1 MNCAARLARF
11 LPLEVCAGETGLAGG
26 AALRFAAVS
35 VAVLE
40 QLGSEA
46 FSNVQTFA
54 LRGCGLRTAVN
65 ESSPQGESTC
75 RSLAG
80 LGTVTTYLLVA
91 FTAGGFGFIA
101 GAMHHTVFAK
111 APFDV

>member
-11 LPLEVCAGETGLAGG
+11 LPLEVCAGETELAGG
-26 AALRFAAVS
+26 AALRLAAVL

-40 QLGSEA
+40 LLGSEA
-46 FSNVQTFA
+46 FSNVRTSA

-91 FTAGGFGFIA
+91 LTTCGFGFIA
-101 GAMHHTVFAK
+101 GAMHHAVFAK
-111 APFDV
+111 ASFDA